1 MPVRPPNLPPN
12 GLKNSK
18 PHWSA
23 WECVRVSD
31 RSERLTE
38 ENLDM
43 KKRGLIFWLL
53 VIADLAALSVMAK
66 AQALTDSE
74 TPPAAQSI

>member
-1 MPVRPPNLPPN
+1 
-12 GLKNSK
+12 
-18 PHWSA
+18 
-23 WECVRVSD
+23 
-31 RSERLTE
+31 
-38 ENLDM
+38 M